1 MNNMNKN
8 VIFENMKLQFKN
20 ISIQL
25 EQIQN
30 LENANAG
37 FQIYNISF
45 QMLNLVMQMMNFGK
59 MLPLEMNN
67 LNLQQQIYNCRMQI
81 QNLSLQM
88 NNMNIMDM
96 QNNNI
101 NQKQN
106 MSNILIQNE
115 FNDCNQDQ
123 FLTHIGSKFE
133 LENNDLYNW
142 KVIIQGPIGTPYEDG
157 FFTLKVS
164 FPPDY
169 PNHGAEFKFVN
180 KIYHMN
186 VGNNNN
192 EKEMNCGKI
201 CHPKLNE
208 WKSTGKVS
216 NYSKY
221 NVREAIYDIYDLFY
235 KPNDMCPHY
244 EEMAKLYFD
253 NRQKFDEEVKKFV
266 KKYATEPSAPFK
278 KRNNLF

>member
-1 MNNMNKN
+1 MDNIYRNA
-8 VIFENMKLQFKN
+8 IFENIKLQFKN
-20 ISIQL
+20 ILSQL

-30 LENANAG
+30 LENVNSG

-59 MLPLEMNN
+59 SLPLEMNN

-81 QNLSLQM
+81 QNLSMQM
-88 NNMNIMDM
+88 NNMNIIDNM
-96 QNNNI
+96 
-101 NQKQN
+101 NQPQN
-106 MSNILIQNE
+106 MTSILIQNE

-142 KVIIQGPIGTPYEDG
+142 KIIIQGPIGTPYEDG

-164 FPPDY
+164 FPSDFPK
-169 PNHGAEFKFVN
+169 HGPEFKFMN
-180 KIYHMN
+180 KIYHLN
-186 VGNNNN
+186 VGNENTD
-192 EKEMNCGKI
+192 EKEKNCGHI
-201 CHPKLNE
+201 CHPHLNE
-208 WKSTGKVS
+208 WRSTGKVH

-235 KPNDMCPHY
+235 KPNILCPHY
-244 EEMAKLYFD
+244 EEMFKLYKD
-253 NRQKFDEEVKKFV
+253 DRQNFDEEVKKFV
-266 KKYATEPSAPFK
+266 KKYATEPNTPFK